1 MSTTIPARALAP
13 KRERGRTRVAA
24 ILDAGGAVFAEKGY
38 DAATMTEI
46 AARANAAIGSLYRF
60 FPTKEVLADAL
71 LDRYWDRLSAAL
83 DDVAERAPRLS
94 PGALADALVDLMLG
108 LQSDRAA
115 VVALID
121 ARGDGAD
128 KRAALRGAI
137 RARIA
142 SILGAAIETLSPA
155 AAHRM
160 AAVLLHVLKGARA
173 LAEEDSKS
181 GDLVAEIRA
190 LLRLYLSQA
199 SSTRAAD
206 YGA

>member
-1 MSTTIPARALAP
+1 MSTTIRAQALEP

-46 AARANAAIGSLYRF
+46 AARSNTAIGSLYRF

-71 LDRYWDRLSAAL
+71 LDRYWERLGAAL
-83 DDVAERAPRLS
+83 DGVAERATRLS
-94 PGALADALVDLMLG
+94 PGALADALVDLILG
-108 LQSDRAA
+108 LQPDRAVA
-115 VVALID
+115 VALID
-121 ARGDGAD
+121 ARGDGAE
-128 KRAALRGAI
+128 KRAALRSAM

-142 SILGAAIETLSPA
+142 SILGAAIETLSPEA
-155 AAHRM
+155 AYRM

-173 LAEEDSKS
+173 LAEEESER

-199 SSTRAAD
+199 FS
-206 YGA
+206 